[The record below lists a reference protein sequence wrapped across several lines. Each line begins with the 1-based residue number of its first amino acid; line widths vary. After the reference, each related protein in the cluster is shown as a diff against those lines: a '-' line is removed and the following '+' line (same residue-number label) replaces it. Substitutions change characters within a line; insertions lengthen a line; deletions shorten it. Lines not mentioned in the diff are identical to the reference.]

1 MDDDKEKTIIEKFS
15 DVVKGVLDT
24 ASTAATKVMEPDPDP
39 EKVAGTANEQVYMP
53 VASDAAAPAPLIS
66 TPKASKK
73 IAALS
78 MSGRITPTY
87 DFPVPDFP
95 IPSLKKKR
103 KAAVKKEKAIK
114 KTARK
119 KSKAAKKTMR
129 KSSKKSAKTTVGK
142 TSAKKAKKKKAK
154 RGWH

>member
-24 ASTAATKVMEPDPDP
+24 ASTAATKAMEPDPDP

-53 VASDAAAPAPLIS
+53 EASDAAATPAPLIP

-95 IPSLKKKR
+95 IPLLKKKR
-103 KAAVKKEKAIK
+103 KADVNKEKAIK

-119 KSKAAKKTMR
+119 KSKAAKKTVR
-129 KSSKKSAKTTVGK
+129 KSPKKSAKRTVGK
-142 TSAKKAKKKKAK
+142 TSAKKKKAK
-154 RGWH
+154 RG

>member
-24 ASTAATKVMEPDPDP
+24 AATAATKAMEPDPDP
-39 EKVAGTANEQVYMP
+39 EKVAGTANEQVHMP
-53 VASDAAAPAPLIS
+53 EASDPAAMPAPLIS

-73 IAALS
+73 IAAPG

-95 IPSLKKKR
+95 MPSLKKKR

-114 KTARK
+114 ETARK
-119 KSKAAKKTMR
+119 KSKAAKKTVR

-154 RGWH
+154 RG